1 MMEGTTMG
9 RAGTGDAG
17 VDAGTVAIGDRRAA
31 THAAALATRY
41 RGLEGADLLRPLI
54 EREFKGRIA
63 VVSSFGAE
71 AAVLLS
77 LVAEIDASVP
87 VIFLDTGRHFG
98 ETLAYRD
105 ALAERLGLED
115 VRSMAPEPYDI
126 ARTDPDGM
134 LFSESPAACCH
145 LRKVIPLRRALSG
158 FEAWVTGRKHFQ
170 GDTRRDLALVEPAD
184 GRIKI
189 NPIARWSKA
198 RIEAAFASHGL
209 PRHPLEAEG
218 YPSIGCMS
226 CTARV
231 APGAEPRSGRWTGSG
246 QAECGIHLGIPRGV
260 SMGC

>member
-1 MMEGTTMG
+1 MSEEAAMDRVGE
-9 RAGTGDAG
+9 A
-17 VDAGTVAIGDRRAA
+17 VAIGDRRAG

-41 RGLEGADLLRPLI
+41 RGLEGTDLLRPLI
-54 EREFKGRIA
+54 ESEFKGRIA

-87 VIFLDTGRHFG
+87 VIFLETGRHFG
-98 ETLAYRD
+98 ETLGYRD
-105 ALAERLGLED
+105 ALADHLGLED
-115 VRSMAPEPYDI
+115 VRSTAPDPYDI
-126 ARTDPDGM
+126 ARIDPDGM
-134 LFSESPAACCH
+134 LFRESPAACCH

-158 FEAWVTGRKHFQ
+158 FEAWITGRKRFQ
-170 GDTRRDLALVEPAD
+170 GDTREDLPTIEPAD
-184 GRIKI
+184 GRVKI
-189 NPIARWSKA
+189 NPLAHWSKA
-198 RIEAAFASHGL
+198 RIDEVFAARGL

-231 APGAEPRSGRWTGSG
+231 APGADPRSGRWAESG
-246 QAECGIHLGIPRGV
+246 RTECGIHLGLPRGV